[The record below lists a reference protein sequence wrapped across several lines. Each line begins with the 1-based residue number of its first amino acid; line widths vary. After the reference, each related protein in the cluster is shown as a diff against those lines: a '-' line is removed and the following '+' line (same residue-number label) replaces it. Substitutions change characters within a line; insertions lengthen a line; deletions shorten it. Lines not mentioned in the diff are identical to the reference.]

1 MAVRNILG
9 AQSIR
14 QKLLLGTLFLA
25 IIPVAV
31 TSVIVGRES
40 LNSGRAALAAPAAGE
55 GNPNEIVRQAFR
67 IGHMRLLAPFA
78 TASELVEMPNVYP
91 LPRMPA
97 NLLGLVNLHG
107 RIVPLFDLAALFET
121 DHLPREKRML
131 LVIGHGNDAAGI
143 VIDGLPRRMAFAPEA
158 QIVAPALPAGV
169 ADAVRAAWA
178 VGNDTWF
185 EFDYAQLL
193 DQLAS

>member
-1 MAVRNILG
+1 MSTGPI
-9 AQSIR
+9 
-14 QKLLLGTLFLA
+14 
-25 IIPVAV
+25 
-31 TSVIVGRES
+31 E
-40 LNSGRAALAAPAAGE
+40 E
-55 GNPNEIVRQAFR
+55 NPNDIVRQAFR

-78 TASELVEMPNVYP
+78 TASELVEMPNVFP

-107 RIVPLFDLAALFET
+107 RIVPLFDLAPLFET
-121 DHLPREKRML
+121 QHLPREKRML
-131 LVIGHGNDAAGI
+131 LVIGHGKDAAGI

-158 QIVAPALPAGV
+158 LMVPPALPAG
-169 ADAVRAAWA
+169 AAGAVRAAYA
-178 VGNDTWF
+178 AGNDTWF

>member
-1 MAVRNILG
+1 M
-9 AQSIR
+9 
-14 QKLLLGTLFLA
+14 
-25 IIPVAV
+25 
-31 TSVIVGRES
+31 
-40 LNSGRAALAAPAAGE
+40 
-55 GNPNEIVRQAFR
+55 RQAFR

-121 DHLPREKRML
+121 QHLPREKRML

-143 VIDGLPRRMAFAPEA
+143 VIDGLPRRMVFLPET
-158 QIVAPALPAGV
+158 QILPPALPAGRRRPPSSPPTS
-169 ADAVRAAWA
+169 RATTP
-178 VGNDTWF
+178 GSNSTTRN
-185 EFDYAQLL
+185 Y
-193 DQLAS
+193 SINS

>member
-1 MAVRNILG
+1 MNATFPLSYG
-9 AQSIR
+9 LPPLPAE
-14 QKLLLGTLFLA
+14 L
-25 IIPVAV
+25 
-31 TSVIVGRES
+31 
-40 LNSGRAALAAPAAGE
+40 AALAVPAASE

-91 LPRMPA
+91 LPRMPE

-121 DHLPREKRML
+121 EHLPREKRML
-131 LVIGHGNDAAGI
+131 LVMGHGNDAAGI
-143 VIDGLPRRMAFAPEA
+143 VIDGLPRRMAFLPDARIVTPQLPDAATAAVISTYVQGPE
-158 QIVAPALPAGV
+158 
-169 ADAVRAAWA
+169 
-178 VGNDTWF
+178 TWF

-193 DQLAS
+193 EQLVS